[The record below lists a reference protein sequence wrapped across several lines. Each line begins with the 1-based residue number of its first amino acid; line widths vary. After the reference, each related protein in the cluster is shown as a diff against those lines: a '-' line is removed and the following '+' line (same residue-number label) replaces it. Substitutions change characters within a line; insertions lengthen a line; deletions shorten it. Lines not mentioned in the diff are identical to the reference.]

1 MRLLKTGPY
10 PPGKERLE
18 LIEKYGKEIPD
29 YAILSHTWDGDE
41 VLFADIQNHTAHHRK
56 AYRKITA
63 AFDQARKD
71 GYGFIWIDTC
81 CINKDSSAELSEAIN
96 SMYTWYMRSKKCYA
110 FLADVS
116 DADLKAFDSQ
126 FRKSRWFRRGWTLQE
141 LLAPT
146 DLEFFSRDWEPL
158 GDRIKL
164 QILISDSTTIG
175 VDYLTG
181 YRPIQQASLAA
192 RMSWAANRET
202 TREEDAAYCL
212 MGLFAVNMPMLYGE
226 GGERAFIRLQEAIM
240 SHSDDHSI
248 FAWTD
253 PSYAPSEKFE
263 PDAEKRHGLLA
274 DSPRAFAQCGSIIPW
289 DNTKDEAPYNMSNR
303 GLGIT
308 LPLVWLSSDT
318 CVAALECHQSFQDDR
333 YLGIY
338 LRKLT
343 TGGNQFARYN
353 CHKLGTGLLKT
364 PGQSKRLFIRQSQP
378 NEQGAER
385 KQFFQLRGMT
395 SAAREY
401 AVVDMLYPSTAVDND
416 GNLPHETSGAR
427 AWIPLQYPTIF
438 AIPKGHRK
446 LAVAILLSR
455 RTDGE
460 MLALLM
466 GSITEY
472 EVGFFVCDPTTL
484 DGQGGWDQGYGVMQR
499 AFAAGVCQAG
509 EMWRLECHHVH
520 ADMRPHVQ
528 QGRKIYVVDIDV
540 KPYAKRRTED
550 VAEKFLDALAD
561 SPVQKFGKVSS
572 LFRRGRD

>member
-10 PPGKERLE
+10 PPGKWRLE
-18 LIEKYGKEIPD
+18 LIEKYGKDIPD

-41 VLFADIQNHTAHHRK
+41 VLFADIQNKTAHHRK
-56 AYRKITA
+56 AYGKITA

-71 GYGFIWIDTC
+71 GYGFIWIDT
-81 CINKDSSAELSEAIN
+81 LSEAIN
-96 SMYTWYMRSKKCYA
+96 SMYTWYMKSKKCYA
-110 FLADVS
+110 FLSDVS
-116 DADLKAFDSQ
+116 DTDLKTFDSQ
-126 FRKSRWFRRGWTLQE
+126 FRNSRWFRRGWTLQE

-158 GDRIKL
+158 GDRIRL
-164 QILISDSTTIG
+164 QTLISDTTRVE

-181 YRPIQQASLAA
+181 YRPIQQASVAA
-192 RMSWAANRET
+192 RMSWAAIRET

-212 MGLFAVNMPMLYGE
+212 MGLFSVNMPMLYGE

-253 PSYAPSEKFE
+253 PSYAQSVKDEAVPER
-263 PDAEKRHGLLA
+263 RHGLLA
-274 DSPRAFAQCGSIIPW
+274 DSPQAFAQCGSIIPW
-289 DNTKDEAPYNMSNR
+289 DNTTEDTPFDMTNR
-303 GLGIT
+303 GLSIT
-308 LPLVWLSSDT
+308 VPLIKLSENT
-318 CVAALECHQSFQDDR
+318 YVAALECHQTFQDDR

-343 TGGNQFARYN
+343 TGGNQYARYD
-353 CHKLGTGLLKT
+353 CHKLGTGLLLNRGKS
-364 PGQSKRLFIRQSQP
+364 QRLYVRQSQP
-378 NEQGAER
+378 DEQGTER

-395 SAAREY
+395 SATSDY
-401 AVVDMLYPSTAVDND
+401 AVMDMLYPSTAVDND

-499 AFAAGVCQAG
+499 DFAAGVCQAG
-509 EMWRLECHHVH
+509 EMWRLDCHHVN
-520 ADMRPHVQ
+520 ADARPHVH
-528 QGRKIYVVDIDV
+528 QGRKIYVVDINV
-540 KPYAKRRTED
+540 KAYAKRRTED

>member
-71 GYGFIWIDTC
+71 GYGFIWIDT
-81 CINKDSSAELSEAIN
+81 LSEAIN

-164 QILISDSTTIG
+164 QTLISEACTIG
-175 VDYLTG
+175 LDYVTG
-181 YRPIQQASLAA
+181 YRPIQQASVAA
-192 RMSWAANRET
+192 RMSWAATRET

-240 SHSDDHSI
+240 NH
-248 FAWTD
+248 
-253 PSYAPSEKFE
+253 SEKSE
-263 PDAEKRHGLLA
+263 QDMGKRHGLLA

-289 DNTKDEAPYNMSNR
+289 DNTKDEAPYDMTNR

-308 LPLVWLSSDT
+308 LPLVWLTSDT
-318 CVAALECHQSFQDDR
+318 CVAALECHQHFQDDR

-338 LRKLT
+338 LRKLA

-364 PGQSKRLFIRQSQP
+364 PGRSERLFIRQSQP

-385 KQFFQLRGMT
+385 KQFFQLRGLT
-395 SAAREY
+395 NATRDY
-401 AVVDMLYPSTAVDND
+401 TVVNMLYPSTAVDND

-460 MLALLM
+460 LLAILM

-472 EVGFFVCDPTTL
+472 EVGLFVCDPTTL

-499 AFAAGVCQAG
+499 AFAAGVCQAS
-509 EMWRLECHHVH
+509 EMWRLDGHHVK
-520 ADMRPHVQ
+520 ADVRPHIQ
-528 QGRKIYVVDIDV
+528 QGRKIYVVDIDI
-540 KPYAKRRTED
+540 KAYAKRRTED

-572 LFRRGRD
+572 LFRRGRE